1 MTTPAAARPARPER
15 PERPPITVIEASA
28 GTGKTYRLAEEI
40 CRAVEAGEVRPE
52 AILLT
57 TFTRRAAAELTS
69 RVTSR
74 LIAAGRTREAMR
86 VGQARIGTVHSVCG
100 RLLEQFALSA
110 GLAVRHNVIPES
122 EQRRLLNEA
131 LTTVLKTDE
140 NEELQLLA
148 QCLYRFDWRDD
159 VRELISQARSN
170 AVTPER
176 FAGYAEASI
185 GEIVSAL
192 PPESGSREECLRLAR
207 EVEPQLAALVEEG
220 GDTYKN
226 TREALHTVRSYLA
239 LAERG
244 APVAWQRFQQLG
256 RAAAAKRTGAHAAYQ
271 PLADCAAA
279 HHQWPEFR
287 RQLGDYVDA
296 IFAVAARTYE
306 RYEWIKAQAGVIDF
320 ADQEALAAR
329 LLEGDEV
336 RAALGDELDLVLVDE
351 FQDTSPLQLHLFLLL
366 ARCAP
371 RSVWVGDP
379 KQAIFG
385 FRGTDPQLMLGVLER
400 FTAGTGDGAAA
411 AAPERLDRSWRSLPQ
426 LVDWVSAAFQPVF
439 ARQGLDPQAVALR
452 AQREGDLAAG
462 SLESWVCRADN
473 QEQDYAAIAAAV
485 AHCLARADSYP
496 VLGADDGE
504 RPLQAADLAIA
515 ARTNAECAGLA
526 QALAAAGVA
535 YEMSTAGLLRQPVCE
550 LLLAALTLL
559 LDPYDRLAAAQVT
572 WFHDVWSAV
581 TDTARQQRQAEA
593 WLADRVREADTR
605 DGERHPVVMALGA
618 AAAGSALL
626 APADLARRAADLA
639 DVWRLVQG
647 SAAPA
652 RAAADVDQFLA
663 LVREYEEIAAQRGQG
678 VTHGGLLAWLR
689 ALAQSGEDQ
698 RHAAASD
705 AVRVTTWHG
714 AKGLEWPMV
723 ILYGF
728 GDEPQTRFFG
738 ISALTAGAGSGSEVT
753 EPLRGRALRFVP
765 FPYHEATRN
774 CGYRRAFEDTARFRA
789 AAAGDVRE
797 RTRLLYVIMTRARDR
812 LVIAA
817 RPKARG
823 GLRGLEVDGA
833 PLCEVPQDP
842 AAAPAGWRVR
852 EVQPR
857 PVEAPP
863 APAASEWFEYR
874 APPELA
880 PARALPS
887 RLRLPPD
894 AGGVTAGA
902 VTRFAPALELAAG
915 GDPAAIGDAL
925 HRLLAVDAGPLSE
938 PQRREVAQRVL
949 SSLPAGAVDP
959 ERALRCKDALDQHVA
974 RHWPAA
980 TVRREWPVSLQLNG
994 LRMEGLADLVL
1005 EQEAGF
1011 VLIDYKTFSGV
1022 TGAGELSGHGLRFAP
1037 QLAAYRLAL
1046 ERALDKSCAATLICY
1061 PLRGELL
1068 EIRITDPEQL
1078 LQTSTAADAP
1088 E

>member
-1 MTTPAAARPARPER
+1 MTPAAAGRRDHLPV
-15 PERPPITVIEASA
+15 TVIEAGA

-40 CRAVEAGEVRPE
+40 SRAVASGEVRPE

-74 LIAAGRTREAMR
+74 LIGAGRTREALR

-100 RLLEQFALSA
+100 RLLEQYALSA

-131 LTTVLKTDE
+131 LSTVLKPEE
-140 NEELQLLA
+140 NEELQLMA
-148 QCLYRFDWRDD
+148 QCLYRLDWRDD
-159 VRELISQARSN
+159 VRELIGQARSN
-170 AVTPER
+170 ALAPEQ
-176 FAGYAEASI
+176 FAGYAEASVR
-185 GEIVSAL
+185 EILAAL
-192 PPESGSREECLRLAR
+192 PPESGSAAECLRLAR
-207 EVEPQLAALVEEG
+207 EVEPQLGALLESG
-220 GDTYKN
+220 ADTHKN
-226 TREALHTVRSYLA
+226 TREALSTVRSYLA
-239 LAERG
+239 LAEREV
-244 APVAWQRFQQLG
+244 PVYWQRFQQLA
-256 RAAAAKRTGAHAAYQ
+256 RAAAAKRTGAHALYQ
-271 PLADCAAA
+271 PLAEYAAG

-287 RQLGDYVDA
+287 RQLGAYVRA
-296 IFAVAARTYE
+296 IFALAARACE
-306 RYEWIKAQAGVIDF
+306 RYEWIKAQAGVIDY

-329 LLEGDEV
+329 LLEQEEV
-336 RAALGDELDLVLVDE
+336 RAALAGELDLVLVDE

-385 FRGTDPQLMLGVLER
+385 FRGTDPQLMLGVVER
-400 FTAGTGDGAAA
+400 FTGGLAAG
-411 AAPERLDRSWRSLPQ
+411 PERLDRSWRSLPQ
-426 LVDWVSAAFQPVF
+426 LVDWVNAAFQPVF

-452 AQREGDLAAG
+452 AQREGRLPAG

-485 AHCLARADSYP
+485 AQCLAHPEYYP
-496 VLGADDGE
+496 VHGADGGQ
-504 RPLQAADLAIA
+504 RPLRASDLAIA

-526 QALAAAGVA
+526 QALAAAGVP
-535 YEMSTAGLLRQPVCE
+535 YEMSTAGLLRQPVCD

-581 TDTARQQRQAEA
+581 TDAARQQRQAGD
-593 WLADRVREADTR
+593 WLAARVREAETR
-605 DGERHPVVMALGA
+605 DGARHPVVAALAA

-626 APADLARRAADLA
+626 APAELARRAADVA

-678 VTHGGLLAWLR
+678 VTHGGLLSWLR
-689 ALAQSGEDQ
+689 ALAQSGDDQ

-705 AVRVTTWHG
+705 AVRITTWHG

-723 ILYGF
+723 VLYGF

-738 ISALTAGAGSGSEVT
+738 ISAFTEGQERGAGDVT
-753 EPLRGRALRFVP
+753 DPLRGRALRFVP

-774 CGYRRAFEDTARFRA
+774 CGYRKAFVDTARFRE
-789 AAAGDVRE
+789 AAAGDARE
-797 RTRLLYVIMTRARDR
+797 RARLLYVITTRARDR

-817 RPKARG
+817 RRKARG

-833 PLCEVPQDP
+833 PLCEVPQEP
-842 AAAPAGWRVR
+842 AQAPSGWRVR
-852 EVQPR
+852 EVR
-857 PVEAPP
+857 PARPARP
-863 APAASEWFEYR
+863 APAANDWFEYR
-874 APPELA
+874 ARPPLI

-887 RLRLPPD
+887 HLQLP
-894 AGGVTAGA
+894 AGAKGVSAGA
-902 VTRFAPALELAAG
+902 VTRFAPPLELAAG
-915 GDPAAIGDAL
+915 GDPAATGAAL
-925 HRLLAVDAGPLSE
+925 HRLLAVDAAALSAE
-938 PQRREVAQRVL
+938 QRLHVAQRVL
-949 SSLPAGAVDP
+949 SPLPAGAVAP
-959 ERALRCKDALDQHVA
+959 EQAVRCKEALEAHVA
-974 RHWPAA
+974 RHWPGAA
-980 TVRREWPVSLQLNG
+980 LRREWPVSLQLDG
-994 LRMEGLADLVL
+994 LRLEGLADLVV
-1005 EQEAGF
+1005 EQEKSF
-1011 VLIDYKTFSGV
+1011 VLIDYKTFTGNADESALRAHGV
-1022 TGAGELSGHGLRFAP
+1022 RYAP

-1046 ERALDKSCAATLICY
+1046 ERALDKTCAATLICY

-1068 EIRITDPEQL
+1068 EVHVAEPEQL
-1078 LQTSTAADAP
+1078 LHASSAAAGGP
-1088 E
+1088 

>member
-1 MTTPAAARPARPER
+1 MTPAGPARPER
-15 PERPPITVIEASA
+15 PARPEPLPVTVIEASA

-40 CRAVEAGEVRPE
+40 YHAVAAGEVRPE

-74 LIAAGRTREAMR
+74 LIGAGRTREAMR

-140 NEELQLLA
+140 NEDLQALA
-148 QCLYRFDWRDD
+148 QCLYRPDWRDD

-170 AVTPER
+170 AVTPEQ

-185 GEIVSAL
+185 NEILAAL
-192 PPESGSREECLRLAR
+192 PPASGSAAECLRLAR

-220 GDTYKN
+220 TDAYKN
-226 TREALHTVRSYLA
+226 TREALYTVRSYLW
-239 LAERG
+239 LAERS
-244 APVAWQRFQQLG
+244 APVYWQRFQQLG
-256 RAAAAKRTGAHAAYQ
+256 RAAAAKRTGAHELFQ
-271 PLADCAAA
+271 PLAECAAA
-279 HHQWPEFR
+279 HHEWPEFR
-287 RQLGDYVDA
+287 RQLGDYVRA
-296 IFAVAARTYE
+296 IFAVAARTCE

-320 ADQEALAAR
+320 ADQEAYAAR
-329 LLEGDEV
+329 LLEGEEV

-366 ARCAP
+366 ARCAR

-400 FTAGTGDGAAA
+400 FTGGMGDGAA
-411 AAPERLDRSWRSLPQ
+411 AAPERLDRSWRSLPE

-452 AQREGDLAAG
+452 AQREGSLAAG

-473 QEQDYAAIAAAV
+473 QEQDYAAVAAGV
-485 AHCLARADSYP
+485 AQCLARAGDYP
-496 VLGADDGE
+496 VLDEDGGE
-504 RPLQAADLAIA
+504 RLLRAADLAIA

-535 YEMSTAGLLRQPVCE
+535 YEISTAGLLRQPVCE

-572 WFHDVWSAV
+572 WFHDAWSAV
-581 TDTARQQRQAEA
+581 TDAARQQRQAEA
-593 WLADRVREADTR
+593 WLAARVREADTR
-605 DGERHPVVMALGA
+605 DGERHPVVAALGA
-618 AAAGSALL
+618 AAAGAALL

-647 SAAPA
+647 SPAPA

-663 LVREYEEIAAQRGQG
+663 LVREYEEVAAQRGQG

-689 ALAQSGEDQ
+689 ALAQSGDDQ
-698 RHAAASD
+698 RHAAASG
-705 AVRVTTWHG
+705 AVRITTWHG

-738 ISALTAGAGSGSEVT
+738 ISAFTAGAGGGSAVT

-774 CGYRRAFEDTARFRA
+774 CGYRRAFEDTERFRA

-823 GLRGLEVDGA
+823 GLRGLEVDGV

-852 EVQPR
+852 EVLPR
-857 PVEAPP
+857 RAEPQVSAS
-863 APAASEWFEYR
+863 AAAGSEWFEYR

-887 RLRLPPD
+887 RLRLPPG

-902 VTRFAPALELAAG
+902 VTRFAPALALAAG
-915 GDPAAIGDAL
+915 GDAVATGDAL

-949 SSLPAGAVDP
+949 STLPAGAVDP
-959 ERALRCKDALDQHVA
+959 EQALRCKEALDQHVA
-974 RHWPAA
+974 RHWPGAA
-980 TVRREWPVSLQLNG
+980 AHREWPVSLQLDG
-994 LRMEGLADLVL
+994 LRVEGLADLVL
-1005 EQEAGF
+1005 EHEASF
-1011 VLIDYKTFSGV
+1011 VLIDYKTF
-1022 TGAGELSGHGLRFAP
+1022 TGAADLNAHGLRFAP

-1046 ERALDKSCAATLICY
+1046 ERALEKPCAATLICY
-1061 PLRGELL
+1061 SLRGELL
-1068 EIRITDPEQL
+1068 EIRLTDPEQL
-1078 LQTSTAADAP
+1078 LQASIAASSP
-1088 E
+1088 G

>member
-1 MTTPAAARPARPER
+1 MTSATRAHRDDL
-15 PERPPITVIEASA
+15 PITVIEASA

-40 CRAVEAGEVRPE
+40 YRAVAAGEVRPE

-74 LIAAGRTREAMR
+74 LIGAGRTREAMR
-86 VGQARIGTVHSVCG
+86 VGQARIGTIHSVCG
-100 RLLEQFALSA
+100 RLLEQFALRA
-110 GLAVRHNVIPES
+110 GLAVRQNVIPES

-131 LTTVLKTDE
+131 LSTVLKPEE
-140 NEELQLLA
+140 NEDLHLMA
-148 QCLYRFDWRDD
+148 QCLYRPDWRDD

-170 AVTPER
+170 AIPPEQ
-176 FAGYAEASI
+176 FAGYAEASVR
-185 GEIVSAL
+185 EILEAL
-192 PPESGSREECLRLAR
+192 PAVAGSLEECLRLAR
-207 EVEPQLAALVEEG
+207 DVEPQLGALVDRG

-226 TREALHTVRSYLA
+226 TRDALHVVRSYLA

-244 APVAWQRFQQLG
+244 VAVYWQRFQQLA
-256 RAAAAKRTGAHAAYQ
+256 RATAAKRTAAHAIYQ

-287 RQLGDYVDA
+287 RQLGAYVRA
-296 IFAVAARTYE
+296 IFAVAARTCE
-306 RYEWIKAQAGVIDF
+306 RYEWIKAQSGVIDF

-329 LLEGDEV
+329 LLEQAEV
-336 RAALGDELDLVLVDE
+336 RDALGAELDLVLVDE

-366 ARCAP
+366 ARCAR

-385 FRGTDPQLMLGVLER
+385 FRGTDPQLMLGVIER
-400 FTAGTGDGAAA
+400 LAAGTPDAGAGAR
-411 AAPERLDRSWRSLPQ
+411 ERLDRSWRSLPQ
-426 LVDWVSAAFQPVF
+426 LVDWVSATFEPVF
-439 ARQGLDPQAVALR
+439 ARQGLDPRAVVLHP
-452 AQREGDLAAG
+452 QREGKLPAG

-473 QEQDYAAIAAAV
+473 QEEDYAAIGGAV
-485 AHCLARADSYP
+485 ARCLERAADYP
-496 VLGADDGE
+496 VLDADGE
-504 RPLQAADLAIA
+504 PRPLRVADLAIV

-526 QALAAAGVA
+526 QALAAAGVP

-559 LDPYDRLAAAQVT
+559 LDPYDRLAVAQVT

-581 TDTARQQRQAEA
+581 TDAAQQRRQVSA
-593 WLADRVREADTR
+593 WLAARVREANAR
-605 DGERHPVVMALGA
+605 DGERHPVAAALAA
-618 AAAGSALL
+618 AAAGAALL
-626 APADLARRAADLA
+626 SPAELVRRAADIA
-639 DVWRLVQG
+639 GVWRLVQG

-663 LVREYEEIAAQRGQG
+663 LVSEYEEVAAQRGQG
-678 VTHGGLLAWLR
+678 VTNGGLLAWLR
-689 ALAQSGEDQ
+689 ALADAGDDQ

-705 AVRVTTWHG
+705 AVRITTWHS

-738 ISALTAGAGSGSEVT
+738 ISAFTAQRDDGHDVT
-753 EPLRGRALRFVP
+753 DPLHARALRFVP

-774 CGYRRAFEDTARFRA
+774 CGYRMAFADTERFRA
-789 AAAGDVRE
+789 AAAGDARE

-833 PLCEVPQDP
+833 PLCHVPQKHEP
-842 AAAPAGWRVR
+842 PVPGWRVQEALPDR
-852 EVQPR
+852 SER
-857 PVEAPP
+857 RTPV
-863 APAASEWFEYR
+863 ASEWFEYR
-874 APPELA
+874 APPPLV

-887 RLRLPPD
+887 RLHLPPG
-894 AGGVTAGA
+894 AGAAAVAGA
-902 VTRFAPALELAAG
+902 VTRFAEPVPVAG
-915 GDPAAIGDAL
+915 RADPTAVGAAL
-925 HRLLAVDAGPLSE
+925 HRLLAVNFGPLPE
-938 PQRREVAQRVL
+938 AHQQQVAQRVL
-949 SSLPAGAVDP
+949 SSLAPGTVAP
-959 ERALRCKDALDQHVA
+959 EPALRCKRALDTYVA
-974 RHWPAA
+974 RHWPTA
-980 TVRREWPVSLQLNG
+980 TLRREWPVSLQLG
-994 LRMEGLADLVL
+994 TLRVDGVADLVA

-1011 VLIDYKTFSGV
+1011 VLIDYKTL
-1022 TGAGELSGHGLRFAP
+1022 TGGAEPSAHGLRYAP

-1046 ERALDKSCAATLICY
+1046 ERALGKACAATLICY

-1068 EIRITDPEQL
+1068 ELRIPDPERVL
-1078 LQTSTAADAP
+1078 VSSAAAMDDHSP
-1088 E
+1088 PVTIQGQ